1 MQTQDH
7 QPTPSQGSDPRYVT
21 IPFEYYR
28 TLVEH
33 YYTVVPSAQPDEVFQ
48 APDLNPTPEPVGEA
62 FNLRGVDLFEEMPEG
77 YRKLNDGD

>member
-1 MQTQDH
+1 MQETNQ
-7 QPTPSQGSDPRYVT
+7 TTNPSLGSSARYVT

-33 YYTVVPSAQPDEVFQ
+33 YYSLIPSSQPEEVYE
-48 APDLNPTPEPVGEA
+48 APPLDPTPESVGETL
-62 FNLRGVDLFEEMPEG
+62 NLAGVNLFEEMPQG

>member
-1 MQTQDH
+1 MQTQSQD
-7 QPTPSQGSDPRYVT
+7 QTPSQKSDARYVT

-48 APDLNPTPEPVGEA
+48 APDLNPTPEAVGEA
-62 FNLRGVDLFEEMPEG
+62 FNLRSVNLFEEMPEG
-77 YRKLNDGD
+77 YRKINDGD

>member
-1 MQTQDH
+1 MQTQTQD
-7 QPTPSQGSDPRYVT
+7 QTPSQKSDARYVT

-33 YYTVVPSAQPDEVFQ
+33 YYTVVPSAQPDEVYQ
-48 APDLNPTPEPVGEA
+48 APDLNPTPETVGEA

-77 YRKLNDGD
+77 YRKINDGD

>member
-1 MQTQDH
+1 MQTQDQH
-7 QPTPSQGSDPRYVT
+7 QTSSQGSSPKYVT

-33 YYTVVPSAQPDEVFQ
+33 FYTVVPSFQPDEAFQ
-48 APDLNPTPEPVGEA
+48 APDLNPTPETVGEA
-62 FNLRGVDLFEEMPEG
+62 INLRGVDLFEEMPQG

>member
-1 MQTQDH
+1 MQTQTQD
-7 QPTPSQGSDPRYVT
+7 QTPSQKSDARYVT

-48 APDLNPTPEPVGEA
+48 APDLNPTPETVGEA

-77 YRKLNDGD
+77 YRKINDGD